1 MKSRMKNLIQRIG
14 LAWLALAALFTLGAF
29 TASSAVALP
38 EFGKCVAK
46 AEGKYTES
54 NCATKAKTGQ
64 PHIFERVKANEIAK
78 VGFTAS
84 GGSMFF
90 EEQGGVKI
98 VCSAS
103 TASGKLDKDG
113 TSLAAKGVE
122 NVIFRFTGCAINF
135 FKCQSGTTSEEIV
148 SGELE
153 GNLVYASKAKKE
165 VLLELHPMKKGGA
178 FMSFE
183 CERGTITVVVKEGTK
198 GGNNCI
204 FSKIS
209 PVDVMSN
216 ASKDIYKISETEA
229 GRQVPQTDE
238 KLKPAKCNLEE
249 EVSGG
254 PPEWVALNQEPTIKW
269 EEEIEIFG

>member
-1 MKSRMKNLIQRIG
+1 MRNLIQRIG
-14 LAWLALAALFTLGAF
+14 IAGLALAAVFTLGAF
-29 TASSAVALP
+29 GASSALALP

-64 PHIFERVKANEIAK
+64 PHIFERVKAKEISK
-78 VGFTAS
+78 VSFTAAS
-84 GGSMFF
+84 GAAFLEGES
-90 EEQGGVKI
+90 GVKI
-98 VCSAS
+98 VCSHS

-113 TSLAAKGVE
+113 TTLAAKGVE
-122 NVIFRFTGCAINF
+122 NLILKFTECGLSDF
-135 FKCQSGTTSEEIV
+135 MTCQSGTKAEEIV
-148 SGELE
+148 TNELE
-153 GNLVYASKAKKE
+153 GNLVYASKEKKE

-178 FMSFE
+178 FMSYE
-183 CERGTITVVVKEGTK
+183 CAGGAVTVVVKEGNK
-198 GGNNCI
+198 GGHNCI

-216 ASKDIYKISETEA
+216 TGKDIHKVSETEA

-238 KLKPAKCNLEE
+238 KLKPAKCNLEQ

-254 PPEWVALNQEPTIKW
+254 EPEWEGVNEEATIKW
-269 EEEIEIFG
+269 EEEIEIFA

>member
-1 MKSRMKNLIQRIG
+1 MRNLTQRMGIAG
-14 LAWLALAALFTLGAF
+14 LALAAVFALGAF
-29 TASSAVALP
+29 AASSASALP
-38 EFGKCVAK
+38 EFGKCVAR

-54 NCATKAKTGQ
+54 NCATNAKTGQ
-64 PHIFERVKANEIAK
+64 PHIFERVKAKEISK

-84 GGSMFF
+84 GGAMFF
-90 EEQGGVKI
+90 EGESGVKI
-98 VCSAS
+98 ICSAS

-113 TSLAAKGVE
+113 TAQSAKAVE
-122 NVIFRFTGCAINF
+122 NVVWRWTDCGLPAFSIRCE
-135 FKCQSGTTSEEIV
+135 SGTTPEELF
-148 SGELE
+148 SNELE

-183 CERGTITVVVKEGTK
+183 CGGGAVKVVVKEGNK

-209 PVDVMSN
+209 PVDAMSN
-216 ASKDIYKISETEA
+216 TAKDIYKVSETEA

-238 KLKPAKCNLEE
+238 KLKPALCNLEE
-249 EVSGG
+249 VVSGG
-254 PPEWVALNQEPTIKW
+254 EPEWDALNEEATIKW
-269 EEEIEIFG
+269 EEEIEIFA